1 MVSNRKQAHFHAQV
15 MILRVQSLILIGCG
29 AATLL
34 MYLGLV
40 LCQVQAAF
48 EAVALL
54 KMAASFLGGGIL
66 AVEFGRGIERYLLK
80 HGLISPAPGRKG
92 IMNWLERIKPLED
105 RSSLVWRVPG

>member
-1 MVSNRKQAHFHAQV
+1 MVSKRKQTHFHAQV
-15 MILRVQSLILIGCG
+15 MILRVQSLILFGCG

-40 LCQVQAAF
+40 LWQAQAAF

-54 KMAASFLGGGIL
+54 KMAATFLAGGIF

-92 IMNWLERIKPLED
+92 ILNWLERIKPLKGH
-105 RSSLVWRVPG
+105 SSFVWRVPG